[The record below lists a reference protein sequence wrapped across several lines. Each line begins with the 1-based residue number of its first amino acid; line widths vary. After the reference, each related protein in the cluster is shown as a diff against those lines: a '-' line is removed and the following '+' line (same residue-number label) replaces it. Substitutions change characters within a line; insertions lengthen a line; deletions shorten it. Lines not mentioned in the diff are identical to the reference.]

1 MSNVN
6 ATPTTP
12 EEHKAIEL
20 RREGMSLPKIMA
32 ATGLPERRVRTLTK
46 SVPKPKKPPKCAA
59 CISTP
64 FARSVDRVFQLARRA
79 HGIRDYE
86 LRAILHQEYGS
97 TWDTTK
103 GRYQSN
109 YSADHI
115 KRIKDKVK
123 QRASEEDCN
132 AIFTADWID
141 EGAPSSSFK
150 SLASAALDL
159 RSRADEYITEYIT
172 AHGTCQDDDSELAEL
187 ARSKQRYSA
196 LRFLWKLAVP
206 DYGKEPLDRLLGRS
220 IRSVGDLEGNPDLEL
235 STHDDTEKPNFYPEP
250 SGRDHFLDYVEAEGW
265 L

>member
-32 ATGLPERRVRTLTK
+32 ATGLPERRVRALTK
-46 SVPKPKKPPKCAA
+46 GIPKPKKPPKCTA

-64 FARSVDRVFQLARRA
+64 FARSVDRVFQLARRTN
-79 HGIRDYE
+79 GIRDYE
-86 LRAILHQEYGS
+86 LRAILHLEYGT

-109 YSADHI
+109 YSYDHI

-123 QRASEEDCN
+123 QRAIEEDCN
-132 AIFTADWID
+132 AIFVADWID
-141 EGAPSSSFK
+141 EAAPRSSFEN
-150 SLASAALDL
+150 LVSAASDL
-159 RSRADEYITEYIT
+159 RSRADEYITEYIST
-172 AHGTCQDDDSELAEL
+172 YGTSQGDGSEQGEL
-187 ARSKQRYSA
+187 SRSKQRYSA

-206 DYGKEPLDRLLGRS
+206 DYGKEPLDRLLDRS

-235 STHDDTEKPNFYPEP
+235 STHDHTEEPDFYPEP
-250 SGRDHFLDYVEAEGW
+250 SGRDHFLDYAEAEGW

>member
-46 SVPKPKKPPKCAA
+46 DIPKPKKPPKSAA

-64 FARSVDRVFQLARRA
+64 FALSVDRVFLLARRT

-103 GRYQSN
+103 GRYQIN

-123 QRASEEDCN
+123 QRAIEEDCN
-132 AIFTADWID
+132 AIFVADWID
-141 EGAPSSSFK
+141 EGAPRSS
-150 SLASAALDL
+150 LENLVSAASDL
-159 RSRADEYITEYIT
+159 RSRADEYITEYIST
-172 AHGTCQDDDSELAEL
+172 HGTSQGDDSEQGEL

-206 DYGKEPLDRLLGRS
+206 DYGKEPLEKLLDRS
-220 IRSVGDLEGNPDLEL
+220 IRSVGDLEGNPDLEF
-235 STHDDTEKPNFYPEP
+235 SAHNHTEKPDFYPEP
-250 SGRDHFLDYVEAEGW
+250 SGRDHFLDYAEAEGW